1 MMNYVHEYSQIL
13 ESKRELITSWM
24 AKKRSEVPIPIYG
37 SVDVRDAGWK
47 VAVVDANHFPAGF
60 NNVSKE
66 DEPHLAKLLKNHISR
81 IKSECKWVHLYPESH
96 TRNAGYIENVATIQR
111 LLIHSGFRCTVGSP
125 ELSAHG
131 SLAGISGPL
140 HLSRVELK
148 LENGIE
154 ELFVEGERPCLILL
168 NNDLTEG
175 IVPGLSANNVS
186 PPPSMGWHRRR
197 KSEHYVCLQKYV
209 DEMAQLLEIDSWHL
223 MANWFVSENKCLD
236 EENCRV
242 ALAKEVDEFIENIR
256 AKYES
261 LGIEREPVVFVKND
275 RGTYGLGIMA
285 VKEGKELLELSN
297 RKMKKLM
304 YSKGGAD
311 VENFLIQEG
320 VPTLLTEK
328 GGAPVEPVVYL
339 VDGEAASWFYRINDK
354 KGDMDNLNSPSAE
367 FFDSSEVGHLYGEHA
382 KGWHALVAELS
393 MLAMGSEAIRYAN
406 ESSNQ

>member
-1 MMNYVHEYSQIL
+1 MNYVHEYSQIL
-13 ESKRELITSWM
+13 ESKREQITAWM
-24 AKKRSEVPIPIYG
+24 TKKRSEVPIPIYG

-66 DEPHLAKLLKNHISR
+66 DEPHLAELLKNHILR

-96 TRNAGYIENVATIQR
+96 TRNAGYIENVATIQS
-111 LLIHSGFRCTVGSP
+111 LLIRSGFRCTVGSP

-140 HLSRVELK
+140 HLSRVELE

-393 MLAMGSEAIRYAN
+393 MLAMGSEAIKYAN